1 MLLKSTPAFEDV
13 TFFSFETRIREFDQA
28 QETNFHQKESSEF
41 VGKTRSGHIYF
52 SLITGHI
59 N

>member
-1 MLLKSTPAFEDV
+1 MLLYLVLRHGQV
-13 TFFSFETRIREFDQA
+13 TREVAQA

-52 SLITGHI
+52 SLITCLSH
-59 N
+59 